1 MKTNKIQQNKK
12 ALLAAL
18 EKSLGVVTTA
28 CKAVG
33 IDRTTFYKYLN
44 EDPDFATAVA
54 ELENVALDFAESSL
68 MKQIQ
73 EGQTAATIFY
83 LKTKGKA
90 RGYVERSEIDHTTKG
105 EALQPFDYTKL
116 SDAALREIIAAAS
129 GDEPGGGAR

>member
-12 ALLAAL
+12 ALLAAM

-105 EALQPFDYTKL
+105 EAIQIPLIHWVDNEQDTA
-116 SDAALREIIAAAS
+116 DQ
-129 GDEPGGGAR
+129 D